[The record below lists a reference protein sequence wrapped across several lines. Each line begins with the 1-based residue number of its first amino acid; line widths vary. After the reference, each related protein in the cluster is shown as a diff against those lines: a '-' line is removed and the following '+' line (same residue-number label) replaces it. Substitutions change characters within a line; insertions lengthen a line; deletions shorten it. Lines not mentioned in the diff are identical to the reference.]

1 MTRNGSGRGYVF
13 VSTDTWRS
21 LIASSRALWARGLL
35 RLISSART
43 MFANR
48 GPGEKVKLLL
58 SESKMWTPTTSWG
71 SRSLVNWMRRN
82 VPEML
87 ADIARARVVFPVPG
101 MSSRRMC
108 PPARKEAEKAGP
120 PRAAARGDG
129 RDDPVSR
136 RLSGRL
142 GGDAQGRPGGGT
154 VRRRRAGE
162 VGSGARTRPT
172 GLVLPRSAV
181 RTAGG

>member
-1 MTRNGSGRGYVF
+1 
-13 VSTDTWRS
+13 
-21 LIASSRALWARGLL
+21 
-35 RLISSART
+35 
-43 MFANR
+43 
-48 GPGEKVKLLL
+48 
-58 SESKMWTPTTSWG
+58 
-71 SRSLVNWMRRN
+71 MRRN

-108 PPARKEAEKAGP
+108 PPARKEARASSTSLLFPRRTVSTLERSRERSARASWESIRILSPKRFRTFRVFFGMEFEWVSGHHRNRGKDEEKAGP

-154 VRRRRAGE
+154 VRGRRAG
-162 VGSGARTRPT
+162 
-172 GLVLPRSAV
+172 
-181 RTAGG
+181 GGGGGRRCSTSPDGPCPAPFRGPNR

>member
-35 RLISSART
+35 RLISSARA

-48 GPGEKVKLLL
+48 GPGEK
-58 SESKMWTPTTSWG
+58 
-71 SRSLVNWMRRN
+71 
-82 VPEML
+82 
-87 ADIARARVVFPVPG
+87 ARASSTSLLFPRRTVSTLERSRERSARASWESIRILSPKRFRTFRVFFG
-101 MSSRRMC
+101 MEFEWVSGHHRNRG
-108 PPARKEAEKAGP
+108 KDEEKAGP

-129 RDDPVSR
+129 RGAPVSR

-142 GGDAQGRPGGGT
+142 
-154 VRRRRAGE
+154 
-162 VGSGARTRPT
+162 
-172 GLVLPRSAV
+172 
-181 RTAGG
+181 